1 MNEVLDETD
10 IRILQLLQQ
19 NARLTNKE
27 IGEKLNKTATPI
39 YERIKRL
46 QEQGYIKGYIA
57 VLDHKKIG
65 FGMMAFTQVHIRNHS
80 HENLSHFVDDIIKFD
95 EVLECYQ
102 MSGEY
107 DYLLKV
113 AIKDLE
119 AYHDFLMNKL
129 FKVVPLG
136 SVQTTFVLK
145 EAKRDAGFPLTLNKK
160 KGK

>member
-1 MNEVLDETD
+1 MLSKLDQTD
-10 IRILQLLQQ
+10 LQILQLLQQ

-27 IGEKLNKTATPI
+27 IGERLNKTATPI

-46 QEQGYIKGYIA
+46 QEQGYIKGYVA
-57 VLDHKKIG
+57 VLDHKKVDRG
-65 FGMMAFTQVHIRNHS
+65 LMAFTHIQLKDHS
-80 HENLSHFVDDIIKFD
+80 NEALCIFVEQMARFD

-107 DYLLKV
+107 DFILRV
-113 AIKDLE
+113 AVKDLDT
-119 AYHDFLMNKL
+119 YHDFLVNKV

-145 EAKRDAGFPLTLNKK
+145 ETKRETAFPLIGTK
-160 KGK
+160 